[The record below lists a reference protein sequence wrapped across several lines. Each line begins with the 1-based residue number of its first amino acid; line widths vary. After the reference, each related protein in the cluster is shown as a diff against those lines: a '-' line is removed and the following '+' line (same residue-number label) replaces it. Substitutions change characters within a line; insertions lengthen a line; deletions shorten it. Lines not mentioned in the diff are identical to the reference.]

1 MPSSE
6 LLLSSIFSVTKV
18 SDPLLESYIIFA
30 TTGANTLLD
39 STNTN
44 NSIISLETFV
54 PQLLKFGPFTV
65 NRNPYQWSFLLRL
78 LPVLLSTAVSTD
90 TIVSNLQQGN
100 PNLAWVDILSDLF
113 CLLSHIVAVGLYP
126 DNTQSPENSPVT
138 LTSALSFHTNTQ
150 GGFDSQ
156 FSLASQPSISGM
168 DLDATLDMDNT
179 QRMDEDI
186 KEEISIPHRGSVT
199 DEERR
204 KSKRWIEA
212 ENAAAAAQIMIHLIE
227 KKGAKRIFEV
237 RNNLRRQ
244 AGLAT
249 ANHGKRKQ
257 RGVSSRNTDFL
268 IEPWYSCQHKLMPSD
283 PFIKNNAST
292 HVSQNAHVQKLLTL
306 VQRLADR
313 DSERRMAVHMKYH
326 ELEDEGTARA
336 MPSAGIMGFLY
347 HMVTS

>member
-1 MPSSE
+1 M
-6 LLLSSIFSVTKV
+6 
-18 SDPLLESYIIFA
+18 
-30 TTGANTLLD
+30 
-39 STNTN
+39 
-44 NSIISLETFV
+44 
-54 PQLLKFGPFTV
+54 
-65 NRNPYQWSFLLRL
+65 RL

-179 QRMDEDI
+179 QRMDEDV
-186 KEEISIPHRGSVT
+186 KEEISIPHRGFVT

-212 ENAAAAAQIMIHLIE
+212 ENAVAAAQIMIHLIE

-249 ANHGKRKQ
+249 TNHGKRN
-257 RGVSSRNTDFL
+257 R
-268 IEPWYSCQHKLMPSD
+268 
-283 PFIKNNAST
+283 
-292 HVSQNAHVQKLLTL
+292 
-306 VQRLADR
+306 
-313 DSERRMAVHMKYH
+313 
-326 ELEDEGTARA
+326 EDE
-336 MPSAGIMGFLY
+336 
-347 HMVTS
+347 